1 MSNTKYKLKKNI
13 DSFNEI
19 KKNIDIG
26 KCIKIINS
34 QKNYQVIGFNPKMN
48 ICWVR
53 EWPIKNSAHV
63 TFQLSVN
70 NILIPTIYSFKKK
83 DNGKSGNV

>member
-1 MSNTKYKLKKNI
+1 MHSYKYKLKKNI
-13 DSFNEI
+13 ESFIEI

-34 QKNYQVIGFNPKMN
+34 EKNYQVIGFNPKLN

-53 EWPIKNSAHV
+53 EWPINFCEYQ
-63 TFQLSVN
+63 TFELSLNKITVSLSCE
-70 NILIPTIYSFKKK
+70 IESK
-83 DNGKSGNV
+83 

>member
-1 MSNTKYKLKKNI
+1 MSGTKYQLKKNI

-19 KKNIDIG
+19 NKHINIG

-34 QKNYQVIGFNPKMN
+34 EKNYQVIGFNPKMN

-53 EWPIKNSAHV
+53 EWPLNFCSYK
-63 TFQLSVN
+63 TFELSLNKISVLSSCQLQ
-70 NILIPTIYSFKKK
+70 K
-83 DNGKSGNV
+83 

>member
-1 MSNTKYKLKKNI
+1 MSSASHKLKRDI

-19 KKNIDIG
+19 KKFIDIG

-34 QKNYQVIGFNPKMN
+34 EKNYQVIGFNPKMN

-53 EWPIKNSAHV
+53 EWPLDFCRYQTFELSLNRIRFSSSCEIK
-63 TFQLSVN
+63 
-70 NILIPTIYSFKKK
+70 
-83 DNGKSGNV
+83 GK

>member
-1 MSNTKYKLKKNI
+1 MHRAKYKLKKNI
-13 DSFNEI
+13 HSSNEI

-34 QKNYQVIGFNPKMN
+34 EKNYQVIGFNPKMN

-53 EWPIKNSAHV
+53 EWPINFCKYQTFELSINNV
-63 TFQLSVN
+63 TVSSSCE
-70 NILIPTIYSFKKK
+70 IESK
-83 DNGKSGNV
+83 

>member
-1 MSNTKYKLKKNI
+1 MISSKYK
-13 DSFNEI
+13 F

-34 QKNYQVIGFNPKMN
+34 EKNYQVIGFNPKIN

-53 EWPIKNSAHV
+53 EWPLNSFRNQTFELTLNKITVTSSCEIKSE
-63 TFQLSVN
+63 
-70 NILIPTIYSFKKK
+70 
-83 DNGKSGNV
+83 

>member
-26 KCIKIINS
+26 KCIKIVNS
-34 QKNYQVIGFNPKMN
+34 EKNYQVIGFNPKTN

-53 EWPIKNSAHV
+53 EWPLNFYKYETFELSLNKIKIS
-63 TFQLSVN
+63 SSCE
-70 NILIPTIYSFKKK
+70 IKE
-83 DNGKSGNV
+83 

>member
-1 MSNTKYKLKKNI
+1 MISSKYK
-13 DSFNEI
+13 F

-34 QKNYQVIGFNPKMN
+34 EKNYQVIGFNPKMN

-53 EWPIKNSAHV
+53 EWPLNFCRYQTFELSINKIKVSSSCEI
-63 TFQLSVN
+63 Q
-70 NILIPTIYSFKKK
+70 IK
-83 DNGKSGNV
+83 